1 MTRIAW
7 MIMGMNIDGRK
18 DKGLLKLYTA
28 LSTPSSF
35 HLGPPKNILFLA
47 VLKQSPSITS
57 SHKSISSDSQF
68 SSVFISTNST
78 HLAASFFGQSWLVLI
93 FYHFSPGHWAEFYSI
108 QNERLWCLNKQG
120 IHQHSVVMSLL
131 LHGIWDKVVIV
142 LCPFYICALPSFHV
156 QWGFVVLDK
165 V

>member
-47 VLKQSPSITS
+47 VLKQSPSIKF

-78 HLAASFFGQSWLVLI
+78 HLAVSFFGQSWLVLI
-93 FYHFSPGHWAEFYSI
+93 FYNFHQVTE
-108 QNERLWCLNKQG
+108 LNF
-120 IHQHSVVMSLL
+120 
-131 LHGIWDKVVIV
+131 IV
-142 LCPFYICALPSFHV
+142 SKKRDSGV
-156 QWGFVVLDK
+156 
-165 V
+165 